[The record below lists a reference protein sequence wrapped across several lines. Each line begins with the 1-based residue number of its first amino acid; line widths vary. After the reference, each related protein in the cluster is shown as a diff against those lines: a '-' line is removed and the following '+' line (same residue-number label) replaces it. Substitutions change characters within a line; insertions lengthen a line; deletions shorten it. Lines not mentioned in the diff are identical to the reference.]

1 MSAGELLTRWTV
13 RAGLACYIVVLLG
26 YWTVDG
32 QQRARWHGFARAVW
46 TIGCG
51 LLLGHLAAA
60 FHYYH
65 DWRHAKALAAT
76 ARQTE
81 ELIGLAVGAG
91 VYFNYLFVA
100 LWLLDVAWWWLCP
113 AGYLAR
119 PAWLGI
125 ALQGYL
131 FFIAFNGAVV
141 FASGPIRWV
150 GLALCAWLAILMF
163 IRFHRVGVQ

>member
-1 MSAGELLTRWTV
+1 
-13 RAGLACYIVVLLG
+13 
-26 YWTVDG
+26 
-32 QQRARWHGFARAVW
+32 
-46 TIGCG
+46 
-51 LLLGHLAAA
+51 
-60 FHYYH
+60 
-65 DWRHAKALAAT
+65 
-76 ARQTE
+76 
-81 ELIGLAVGAG
+81 VGAG

-150 GLALCAWLAILMF
+150 GLALCARLAILMF